1 MRTEIRIAGFG
12 GQGVI
17 LAGLLLG
24 KAAISD
30 DKYAVQT
37 QSYGPESRGGAA
49 RSEVVISDQKIDY
62 PKVIEADTVVALS
75 QPAFDKYCR
84 DLKENITII
93 IDSDLVKS
101 LDNKVLSVPFT
112 KIADTIGKKVVANSV
127 MLGYLQASTEVVTV
141 ESMESTIRE
150 NVPEHTIQMN
160 LDAFNQGIEFWKKG
174 IKNGSG

>member
-24 KAAISD
+24 KAAISEG
-30 DKYAVQT
+30 KYAVQT

-49 RSEVVISDQKIDY
+49 RSEVVISNQEIDY
-62 PKVIEADTVVALS
+62 PKVVEADILVALS
-75 QPAFDKYCR
+75 QTAFDKYSPVV
-84 DLKENITII
+84 KENCSII

-101 LDNKVLSVPFT
+101 LENKVYSVPFT
-112 KIADTIGKKVVANSV
+112 KIADTLGKKVVANSV
-127 MLGYLQASTEVVTV
+127 MLGYLQASTEVLTV

-150 NVPEHTIQMN
+150 NVPEQTIQLN
-160 LDAFNQGIEFWKKG
+160 LKAFNQGIEFWKKG
-174 IKNGSG
+174 N

>member
-30 DKYAVQT
+30 GKYAVQT

-49 RSEVVISDQKIDY
+49 RSEVVISSEKIDY
-62 PKVIEADTVVALS
+62 PKVVNADILMALS
-75 QPAFDKYCR
+75 QTAFDKYSPVV
-84 DLKENITII
+84 KENSTVI

-101 LDNKVLSVPFT
+101 LENKVYSVPFT
-112 KIADTIGKKVVANSV
+112 KIADTLGKKVVANSV

-150 NVPEHTIQMN
+150 NVPGNTVQLN
-160 LDAFNQGIEFWKKG
+160 LEAFNQGIEFWKKG
-174 IKNGSG
+174 IDNGSG

>member
-1 MRTEIRIAGFG
+1 MRTEISISGFG

-24 KAAISD
+24 KAAIND

-62 PKVIEADTVVALS
+62 PKVIEADIVVALS
-75 QPAFDKYCR
+75 QPAFDKYCQN
-84 DLKENITII
+84 LKENTTII
-93 IDSDLVKS
+93 IDSDLVKA
-101 LDNKVLSVPFT
+101 LENKVYSVPFT
-112 KIADTIGKKVVANSV
+112 KIADTLGKKVVANSV

>member
-24 KAAISD
+24 KAAIND
-30 DKYAVQT
+30 GKYAVQT

-101 LDNKVLSVPFT
+101 LENKVFSVPFT
-112 KIADTIGKKVVANSV
+112 KIADSIGKKVVANSV
-127 MLGYLQASTEVVTV
+127 MLGYLQASTEVVSV
-141 ESMESTIRE
+141 ESMESTIQE
-150 NVPEHTIQMN
+150 NVPENTIQLN
-160 LDAFNQGIEFWKKG
+160 LEAFKQGVEFWKKG
-174 IKNGSG
+174 NKNGSG

>member
-1 MRTEIRIAGFG
+1 MRTEISISGFG

-24 KAAISD
+24 KAAIND

-62 PKVIEADTVVALS
+62 PKVIEADIVVALS

-84 DLKENITII
+84 DVKENSTII
-93 IDSDLVKS
+93 IDSDLVKA
-101 LDNKVLSVPFT
+101 LENKVYFVPFT
-112 KIADTIGKKVVANSV
+112 KIADTLGKKVVANSV

-141 ESMESTIRE
+141 ESMETTIRE
-150 NVPEHTIQMN
+150 NVPEHTIELN
-160 LDAFNQGIEFWKKG
+160 LEAFYQGIEFWKKG
-174 IKNGSG
+174 KKNGTG

>member
-1 MRTEIRIAGFG
+1 MRTEISISGFG

-24 KAAISD
+24 KAAIND

-49 RSEVVISDQKIDY
+49 RSEIVISNEKIDY
-62 PKVIEADTVVALS
+62 PKVIEADIVVALS

-84 DLKENITII
+84 DVKENSTII
-93 IDSDLVKS
+93 IDSDLVKA
-101 LDNKVLSVPFT
+101 LENKVYFVPFT
-112 KIADTIGKKVVANSV
+112 KIADTLGKKVVANSV

-141 ESMESTIRE
+141 ESMETTIRE
-150 NVPEHTIQMN
+150 NVPEHTIELN
-160 LDAFNQGIEFWKKG
+160 LEAFYQGIEFWKKG
-174 IKNGSG
+174 KKNGTG

>member
-1 MRTEIRIAGFG
+1 MRTEISISGFG

-24 KAAISD
+24 KAAIND
-30 DKYAVQT
+30 NKYAVQT

-62 PKVIEADTVVALS
+62 PKVIEADTIVALS

-84 DLKENITII
+84 DVKENTTII

-101 LDNKVLSVPFT
+101 LENKVLSVPFT

-127 MLGYLQASTEVVTV
+127 MLGYLQASTDVVTV

-174 IKNGSG
+174 KKNGTG